1 MKSTIIICNIFYI
14 IFLFLEIFFGQ
25 SSKSLILEKA
35 INVNIF
41 WMEGVVYNKR
51 MESFSKKH
59 TFSQNKEFTVNGE
72 QPH

>member
-1 MKSTIIICNIFYI
+1 MKPTIIICNIFYI
-14 IFLFLEIFFGQ
+14 FFLFLEIFFGQ

-51 MESFSKKH
+51 MESFSKKY

>member
-1 MKSTIIICNIFYI
+1 
-14 IFLFLEIFFGQ
+14 
-25 SSKSLILEKA
+25 LILEKA

-51 MESFSKKH
+51 MESFSKKY

>member
-1 MKSTIIICNIFYI
+1 M
-14 IFLFLEIFFGQ
+14 FFGQ